1 MSRYP
6 MHEANRR
13 GWDAVAAQWQAGID
27 AKVDWRNIPDDIRI
41 ALDGVELKYLGDVSG
56 RSVCVLGSGDN
67 LVVFALAA
75 AGARVT
81 SVDISQAQ
89 LDIAAGRANELGLSI
104 VFHRADVTELGG
116 LGGPDGPGD
125 PDEPRDGG
133 PGVPSDP
140 DDPQDGGPGGH
151 VEPDDSTGVG
161 FDIVYTGGHVAVWV
175 SDLERYYGEA
185 IRMLKPGGLFMV
197 NEYHPFRR
205 IWKHSTGPLKQEY
218 HYFDHGPYT
227 YDRSE
232 DLTEDSGQSV
242 PPGPPGPLPSYEF
255 HWTVSDMT
263 RALLEGGCELL
274 AMEEYGEG
282 RQDWEGGAPLEKMP
296 ANLLLMGRKKP
307 RSS

>member
-13 GWDAVAAQWQAGID
+13 SWDAVSAQWQAGID
-27 AKVDWRNIPDDIRI
+27 AKVDWRSIPDDIRI
-41 ALDGVELKYLGDVSG
+41 ALDDVELKYLGDVSG

-89 LDIAAGRANELGLSI
+89 LDIAAGRADELGLAI
-104 VFHRADVTELGG
+104 DFHRADVTELGG
-116 LGGPDGPGD
+116 LGGPDGPGGPAV
-125 PDEPRDGG
+125 PDEL
-133 PGVPSDP
+133 SDS
-140 DDPQDGGPGGH
+140 GPGGH
-151 VEPDDSTGVG
+151 VDQDESTGVG

-185 IRMLKPGGLFMV
+185 IRILKPGGLFMV

-205 IWKHSTGPLKQEY
+205 IWKHSAGSLKQEY
-218 HYFDHGPYT
+218 HYYDHGPFT

-232 DLTEDSGQSV
+232 DLTEVSGQSI
-242 PPGPPGPLPSYEF
+242 PPGPLPSYEF
-255 HWTVSDMT
+255 HWTVSDMV
-263 RALLEGGCELL
+263 RAMLEGGCELT
-274 AMEEYGEG
+274 AMEEYGDG
-282 RQDWEGGAPLEKMP
+282 HQDWEGDAPLEKLP

-307 RSS
+307 RTP